1 MGGRCTG
8 EKGIVRPG
16 VWRERILEGLWG
28 GPQAEARDQEKESQ
42 GRWIWDLRDLTV
54 LEAGG

>member
-1 MGGRCTG
+1 MW
-8 EKGIVRPG
+8 G

-42 GRWIWDLRDLTV
+42 GRWVWGLKDLTV